1 MELDQAHYLRRL
13 YSPSLGWTRA
23 RVEKLRWSLS
33 RLAPFRHRYLNWRGF
48 GRNLTPM
55 PQPGREATASQGRP
69 SSLLGFPMIQGYGR
83 DMNACSMFLPN
94 YSQAEVD
101 PIRFGDHS
109 NTQALNPGP
118 RIPTNDESQRHQD
131 NLGAGSSRAA
141 TTGLKLTEGGFQ
153 RLGPGDHWIPGPW
166 LLFSSLFCGV
176 EPTLESGGLGSRI
189 LTGPDAVSPIPL
201 HLLARDLCEGT
212 SGCRIPQRRRQEA
225 ILAQEL

>member
-1 MELDQAHYLRRL
+1 MEFVSTSSIPSSISELARL
-13 YSPSLGWTRA
+13 WAQPHPHASARERGNSLPR
-23 RVEKLRWSLS
+23 
-33 RLAPFRHRYLNWRGF
+33 
-48 GRNLTPM
+48 
-55 PQPGREATASQGRP
+55 ASQF
-69 SSLLGFPMIQGYGR
+69 SLGFPMIQGYGR

-101 PIRFGDHS
+101 PIRFRDHS